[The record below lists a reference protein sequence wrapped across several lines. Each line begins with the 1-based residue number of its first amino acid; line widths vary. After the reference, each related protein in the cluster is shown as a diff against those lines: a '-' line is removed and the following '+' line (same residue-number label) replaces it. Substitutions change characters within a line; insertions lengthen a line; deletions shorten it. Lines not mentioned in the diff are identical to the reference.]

1 MPRPRDWM
9 LDCCRSRLAA
19 VGRKRQFVD
28 LDMAEGMLGGILGDE
43 DDKQEVSASAAL
55 AGTDGFAAAVEAP

>member
-1 MPRPRDWM
+1 
-9 LDCCRSRLAA
+9 
-19 VGRKRQFVD
+19 
-28 LDMAEGMLGGILGDE
+28 MAEGMLGGILGDE